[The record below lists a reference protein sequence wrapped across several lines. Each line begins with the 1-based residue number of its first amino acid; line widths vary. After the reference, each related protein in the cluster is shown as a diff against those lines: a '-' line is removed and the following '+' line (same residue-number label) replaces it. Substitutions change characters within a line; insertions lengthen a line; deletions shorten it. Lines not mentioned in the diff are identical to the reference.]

1 MTLGE
6 KIKKLRKGKY
16 TQEELAYRIGV
27 HVNTLIRWERGDTTP
42 TVDKLKAIADA
53 LGTTSEYLLGES
65 VVTAHPKDKVPFES
79 VSPSVDDA
87 VGKRLIIKQ
96 GDLYINLP
104 ESSEGFDALR
114 RFFDSQTA
122 KNVALSPATVQA

>member
-1 MTLGE
+1 MTLGK

-16 TQEELAYRIGV
+16 TQEELAYRIEV

-42 TVDKLKAIADA
+42 TVDKLKSIADA
-53 LGTTSEYLLGES
+53 LGTTSDYLLGES
-65 VVTAHPKDKVPFES
+65 VVAAPPKDKVPFES
-79 VSPSVDDA
+79 VPPNVEDA

-114 RFFDSQTA
+114 RFFDAQTA
-122 KNVALSPATVQA
+122 KNVASPATVQA

>member
-6 KIKKLRKGKY
+6 KIKNLRKGKY

-42 TVDKLKAIADA
+42 TVDKLKSIADA
-53 LGTTSEYLLGES
+53 LGTTSDYLLGES
-65 VVTAHPKDKVPFES
+65 VVSASHKDKVPFES
-79 VSPSVDDA
+79 VSPNVDDA

-122 KNVALSPATVQA
+122 KTVALSPATVQA